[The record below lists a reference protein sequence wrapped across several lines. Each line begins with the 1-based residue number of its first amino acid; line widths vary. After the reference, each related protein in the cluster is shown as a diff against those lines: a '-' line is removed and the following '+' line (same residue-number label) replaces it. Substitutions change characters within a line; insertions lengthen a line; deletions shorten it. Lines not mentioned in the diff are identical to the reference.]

1 MLHTDA
7 RGSPGRGLWCLCTAS
22 ASADDGKHIEIAAYP
37 YPYTYSNYTLQT
49 VQNSVLA
56 DHVTHMVTKNIVLHY
71 FALYI
76 ALFVECSLNIDEYR

>member
-1 MLHTDA
+1 MVSILRWKLTHTYIDIQ
-7 RGSPGRGLWCLCTAS
+7 T
-22 ASADDGKHIEIAAYP
+22 
-37 YPYTYSNYTLQT
+37 TLYKVQT

-56 DHVTHMVTKNIVLHY
+56 DYVTHMVTKNNVLHY

>member
-1 MLHTDA
+1 MN
-7 RGSPGRGLWCLCTAS
+7 GSAPAILCQKVFKKLKSQST
-22 ASADDGKHIEIAAYP
+22 DDGKHIEMAAYP
-37 YPYTYSNYTLQT
+37 YPYTYSIYTLQT

-71 FALYI
+71 FVLYI